1 LTELAGLSIEGRVA
15 TRRDPDWDDAR
26 RAFNL
31 AVDQHPCAVAFV
43 EGVGDISK
51 AIRFAAERDL
61 KVTAQGTGHGA
72 LPLGSLDDTLV
83 IKTERM
89 RGIEVDA
96 VARTAR
102 VEAGVLA
109 GELGAAAQAEGLCSL
124 PGTSPAVGVVGYS
137 LGGGWNWLA
146 RRYGFA
152 CNHVSAIELVGADG
166 EARRVDRENDAD
178 LFWALRGG
186 GGSYAIVSA
195 IEVEL
200 FPIAELYA
208 GMLVLPAEVGA
219 TGIRAYRDWTD
230 TAPDEVTS
238 IIRFFRPPP
247 RPHIP
252 EAIRDRPVLTMA
264 AVCIGNEREGEEL
277 VAPLREIG
285 EPIIDTFAQI
295 PSGRLGT
302 IHMDPA
308 QPVPAL
314 GHHALL
320 REFPDDAIDVFV
332 ELADPGAGSPL
343 LLVMLRQGGG
353 AVARAPEGAGALDMI
368 DAAFAMNAVGVPT
381 TPELGDAIP
390 AHLDRLHDAMQ
401 PWAAPGG
408 FFNMSER
415 PAPVEEI
422 LPPDTCARLAEVKH
436 RWDPDGLIRANH
448 ELEGVSTTWG
458 RGIDRGGDA
467 G

>member
-1 LTELAGLSIEGRVA
+1 MTDFAGLSIEGRVA
-15 TRRDPDWDDAR
+15 TRGDWDWDDAR

-43 EGVGDISK
+43 EGVADISRV
-51 AIRFAAERDL
+51 IRFAADRDL

-72 LPLGSLDDTLV
+72 LPLAPLDDTIL
-83 IKTERM
+83 IKTERL
-89 RGIEVDA
+89 RKIELDA
-96 VARTAR
+96 GARTAR
-102 VEAGVLA
+102 LEAGVLA
-109 GELGAAAQAEGLCSL
+109 QELGAAAQAKGLCSL
-124 PGTSPAVGVVGYS
+124 PGTSPVVGAVGYT

-146 RRYGFA
+146 QRYGFA
-152 CNHVSAIELVGADG
+152 CNHVKAIELVAADG
-166 EARRVDRENDAD
+166 EPRRVDGEHDAD

-186 GGSYAIVSA
+186 GGSYAIVTA

-219 TGIRAYRDWTD
+219 TGIRAYRDWAEA
-230 TAPDEVTS
+230 APDEVTS
-238 IIRFFRPPP
+238 IVRFLRPPHGS
-247 RPHIP
+247 HIP

-264 AVCIGNEREGEEL
+264 AVCIGDEAEGQDL

-285 EPIIDTFAQI
+285 EPIIDTFAQVA
-295 PSGRLGT
+295 SRQLST

-332 ELADPGAGSPL
+332 ELADPAKGSPL

-353 AVARAPEGAGALDMI
+353 AAARAPENAGALDRI

-381 TPELGDAIP
+381 TPELGAAIS
-390 AHLDRLHDAMQ
+390 AHLDRLHGAMR

-408 FFNMSER
+408 FLNMSER
-415 PAPVEEI
+415 PAPLEEI
-422 LPPDTCARLAEVKH
+422 LPPDTSARLAEVKR

-448 ELEGVSTTWG
+448 ELEDASTAWE
-458 RGIDRGGDA
+458 
-467 G
+467 

>member
-1 LTELAGLSIEGRVA
+1 LTEFAGLSIEGRVA
-15 TRRDPDWDDAR
+15 TPSDSDWDDAR

-31 AVDQHPCAVAFV
+31 AVDQHPSAVAFV

-51 AIRFAAERDL
+51 VIRFAAERDL

-72 LPLGSLDDTLV
+72 LPLTHLDDTIL

-89 RGIEVDA
+89 RGIEVDTD
-96 VARTAR
+96 ARTAR

-109 GELGAAAQAEGLCSL
+109 EELGSAAHAEGLCSL
-124 PGTSPAVGVVGYS
+124 PGTSPVVGVVGYT

-146 RRYGFA
+146 QRYGFA
-152 CNHVSAIELVGADG
+152 CNHVNAIELVGADG
-166 EARRVDRENDAD
+166 EARRVDGENDAD

-186 GGSYAIVSA
+186 GGGYAIVGA
-195 IEVEL
+195 IEIEL

-219 TGIRAYRDWTD
+219 SGIRAYRDWTEA
-230 TAPDEVTS
+230 APDEVTS
-238 IIRFFRPPP
+238 IVRFLRPPP

-264 AVCIGNEREGEEL
+264 AVCIGDQAEGEEL

-285 EPIIDTFAQI
+285 EPIIDTFAQV
-295 PSGRLGT
+295 PSKQLGR
-302 IHMDPA
+302 IHLDPA

-314 GHHALL
+314 GHHALI
-320 REFPDDAIDVFV
+320 REFPDEAIDVFV

-353 AVARAPEGAGALDMI
+353 SVARMPEHAGALDKI

-381 TPELGDAIP
+381 TPELDEAIP

-401 PWAAPGG
+401 PWAAPGA

-415 PAPVEEI
+415 PLPVEEI
-422 LPPDTCARLAEVKH
+422 LPPDTCARLAEVKR

-448 ELEGVSTTWG
+448 ELAGLSTTWV
-458 RGIDRGGDA
+458 
-467 G
+467 